1 VRDETLNSKHESF
14 CCCCR
19 ECKKS
24 RIFWRW
30 DESVMLI
37 DEQQK
42 SDKIAAAETLSKD
55 ELVHFIRGKL
65 GLPS

>member
-1 VRDETLNSKHESF
+1 
-14 CCCCR
+14 
-19 ECKKS
+19 
-24 RIFWRW
+24 
-30 DESVMLI
+30 MLI

-55 ELVHFIRGKL
+55 ELVHFIHGKL